1 MAFGGAVKLQGETEY
16 RKALNQI
23 TNNLTVLSSE
33 MKKVTS
39 SFDKDNASITDL
51 NNVNNTL
58 NKKLEEQKKKV
69 NEAAAML
76 EKAKKETDENSITT
90 QKWQTALNNAQSE
103 VNKTTQQIKNNKDVM
118 EKMKQAN
125 VSNTQELK
133 NFEQASK
140 DASKQT
146 SIFGDVLKANLASDV
161 IMDGLSKMI
170 DGIKKVGSALLNIG
184 KQSLSSFGEYEQ
196 LVGGVETLFKD
207 SSGVVQE
214 YANNAYKTA
223 GLSANEYMN
232 TVTSFS
238 ASLLQSLNGDT
249 TKSAKVADMA
259 ITDMADNANKM
270 GTDMSM
276 IQNAYQGFAKQN
288 YTMLDNLKLGYGGTK
303 TEMERLLSDAEK
315 LSGQKYD
322 ISNLNDVYQA
332 IHVVQG
338 ELGITGTTAK
348 EASSTIQGSLSSMK
362 SAFQNLL
369 TGLGNGNSNIGD
381 LVNQLVDSVI
391 TAGNNVIPAI
401 NRISQSIIDA
411 LPQIL
416 NAITQNLPKFLK
428 QGAKILNSLIQ
439 GIQNNMPAIMTA
451 LCKLLIC

>member
-133 NFEQASK
+133 KFEQASK

-161 IMDGLSKMI
+161 IMSGLSKMM
-170 DGIKKVGSALLNIG
+170 DGIKKVSSALLNIG

-223 GLSANEYMN
+223 GLSANEYMS

-249 TKSAKVADMA
+249 AESAKVADMA
-259 ITDMADNANKM
+259 ITDMSDNANKM

-315 LSGQKYD
+315 ISGQKYD
-322 ISNLNDVYQA
+322 ISNLNEWY
-332 IHVVQG
+332 
-338 ELGITGTTAK
+338 
-348 EASSTIQGSLSSMK
+348 
-362 SAFQNLL
+362 
-369 TGLGNGNSNIGD
+369 
-381 LVNQLVDSVI
+381 
-391 TAGNNVIPAI
+391 
-401 NRISQSIIDA
+401 
-411 LPQIL
+411 
-416 NAITQNLPKFLK
+416 
-428 QGAKILNSLIQ
+428 
-439 GIQNNMPAIMTA
+439 
-451 LCKLLIC
+451 